1 MPVIGLILLIL
12 PLLWA
17 DQATTSGGILYV
29 FWVWA
34 LLIAGTRIIA
44 PRLSEYDP
52 FVESKDGSD
61 SAEPRDG
68 GAR

>member
-1 MPVIGLILLIL
+1 MPVLGLILLIL

-17 DQATTSGGILYV
+17 DQATTSGGILYI

-34 LLIAGTRIIA
+34 LLIAGTKIIA
-44 PRLSEYDP
+44 GRLADYDP
-52 FVESKDGSD
+52 FIDTND
-61 SAEPRDG
+61 STEGAEIKDG